1 MEKQKSKKKLRK
13 TISLKELYDLINN
26 TPNKDMFNNV
36 KEKKNNGE

>member
-26 TPNKDMFNNV
+26 TPNKDMFNETD
-36 KEKKNNGE
+36 KEKK